1 MALEELCKYYTLM
14 KEKNQL
20 EIKNKHTEMEIP
32 EIVLFKDWNLTSCE
46 TTWQNILK
54 SQHLFTV

>member
-14 KEKNQL
+14 KEKKQL

-32 EIVLFKDWNLTSCE
+32 EIVLF
-46 TTWQNILK
+46 
-54 SQHLFTV
+54 